1 MLSLRVNKKMK
12 VREYPYYCFVFDDE
26 DDDVDDDDK
35 DNDDNNKDIFTLE
48 RVAVF
53 LAPQFSQTRGDQER
67 LCCCPPS

>member
-1 MLSLRVNKKMK
+1 MK

-26 DDDVDDDDK
+26 DDDDDDDDDDK

-53 LAPQFSQTRGDQER
+53 LAPQFSQTRGDQEH
-67 LCCCPPS
+67 LCCCPPSY

>member
-1 MLSLRVNKKMK
+1 MK
-12 VREYPYYCFVFDDE
+12 VREYPSYCFVFDDE
-26 DDDVDDDDK
+26 DDDDDDDDGDK

-67 LCCCPPS
+67 LCCFPPS